1 MFQKDLTVACRLDA
15 PAGALCRCRMIAPG
29 EVFAAPAAGGVEV
42 RFAVDFQCLV
52 LEEKK
57 LTAVCAASLGEP
69 RSRGEGS
76 QPSVVLRLAEPGEGL
91 WELAKC
97 YGTTTQKIL
106 QANQLE
112 EGALPAGRMLLIPS
126 VR

>member
-1 MFQKDLTVACRLDA
+1 M
-15 PAGALCRCRMIAPG
+15 
-29 EVFAAPAAGGVEV
+29 
-42 RFAVDFQCLV
+42 
-52 LEEKK
+52 
-57 LTAVCAASLGEP
+57 
-69 RSRGEGS
+69 
-76 QPSVVLRLAEPGEGL
+76 VLRLAEPGEGL

-97 YGTTTQKIL
+97 YGTTPQKIL